1 MAKLDA
7 RTSSGRAAADRRLLS
22 VFFVVLV
29 LGGILAALGTKIS
42 GTLSLTEIPSIVTGA
57 VEIAFF
63 ITGFPAVYYY
73 VRKGVF
79 PTKRLVKIFALA
91 SLVISAVLTAAVTV
105 VYLAGWVD
113 LGDVPSLSALGLASA
128 VAGIYFGG
136 FVGVFVTFLTGLV
149 LGAGAIGV
157 MAAFARQVTPRLLA
171 EIVRSERKNLRE
183 RAIAWFFCIPD
194 ALDVHSLTIGPGT
207 KAETLPWDRIKTAV
221 AWQVVFGVVL
231 CVYVSFNTLEA
242 GREASSMYNMFGTLI
257 SLTAFVPLLVLPWF
271 VFHGLDAKLKGTVK
285 DFTLYDG
292 IKSRVFRSYIA
303 ISTLFIFIRLTLSRV
318 EIGAYLVGFGG
329 YLAALAGIA
338 FSFTFIYFN
347 YFAED
352 LSSDIA
358 SEFTRLRNQ

>member
-1 MAKLDA
+1 MAKLDM
-7 RTSSGRAAADRRLLS
+7 RISSGRAAADKRILI
-22 VFFVVLV
+22 VFFLV
-29 LGGILAALGTKIS
+29 FILGVILAAIGMRIS
-42 GTLSLTEIPSIVTGA
+42 GTLSLIEIPSMVTGA
-57 VEIAFF
+57 FVIAFF

-73 VRKGVF
+73 VRSGLF
-79 PTKRLVKIFALA
+79 PTKRLVRIFLLA
-91 SLVISAVLTAAVTV
+91 SLVISAVLTVAVV
-105 VYLAGWVD
+105 VVFLAGWVD
-113 LGDVPSLSALGLASA
+113 LGDAPSLSALGLAFA

-136 FVGVFVTFLTGLV
+136 FAGAFVTFLTGLV

-157 MAAFARQVTPRLLA
+157 MAALARLVTPRLLA
-171 EIVRSERKNLRE
+171 EIVRSERKSLRE

-207 KAETLPWDRIKTAV
+207 KAEKLPWEMIKTAV
-221 AWQVVFGVVL
+221 AWQVLFGVVL

-271 VFHGLDAKLKGTVK
+271 VFHGLNARLKGTVK

-318 EIGAYLVGFGG
+318 EVGAYLVGFGG
-329 YLAALAGIA
+329 YLAALSGIA

-358 SEFTRLRNQ
+358 TEFNRLRSQ